1 MEFRRAL
8 QIHDRSIQAKKWG
21 LQIKRMKGIHS
32 KKSKYGLR
40 EIASAA
46 HVSVATASRVL
57 NGNNRVDPALQ
68 KVVLDAATKFGVDL
82 SQLNRI
88 KSLAFLLSNRT
99 MMHMFHYRIL
109 LGAEAYCTA
118 RGWDMVFLSFNY
130 LAQVPWKELH
140 LPNAVQH
147 RDVCRAVI
155 LAGTNSPN
163 LLELLNHKG
172 ITHVVLGNNIIGE
185 PRDLKS
191 DAVFSDDINGSQ
203 DMTQYLISLGHRRIC
218 FVGNTRLP
226 WFARCYEGYHRT
238 MIEAGLEPLQSSIDT
253 EDDTE
258 GGYLGAKSL
267 LTRNEPVSAI
277 IAGNDQAAQGVYKGA
292 RDSGL
297 RIPDDIS
304 VTGCN
309 DTIGASL
316 YPRLTSVREFPEQ
329 IGKQM
334 AEMILNRIADPA
346 LPPQSVTIPTELIK
360 RDSCRPLSASED
372 VTSDAVSARLSN
384 AYGNSGQ
391 L

>member
-1 MEFRRAL
+1 
-8 QIHDRSIQAKKWG
+8 
-21 LQIKRMKGIHS
+21 MKDIHS
-32 KKSKYGLR
+32 KKSKFGLR

-46 HVSVATASRVL
+46 NVSVATASRVL

-68 KVVLDAATKFGVDL
+68 KVVLDAAAKFGVDL
-82 SQLNRI
+82 SQRNRT

-99 MMHMFHYRIL
+99 MMHTFHYRIL

-130 LAQVPWKELH
+130 LAQIPWKELH

-147 RDVCRAVI
+147 RDVVRAVI

-163 LLELLNHKG
+163 LLELLNHRG
-172 ITHVVLGNNIIGE
+172 ITHVVLGNNIVGE

-191 DAVFSDDINGSQ
+191 DVVYYDDIQGGQ
-203 DMTQYLISLGHRRIC
+203 DITQYLISLGHRRIC
-218 FVGNTRLP
+218 FIGNTRLP
-226 WFARCYEGYHRT
+226 WFARCYEGYYRT
-238 MIEAGLEPLQSSIDT
+238 MIEAGLEPFQSSIDT

-258 GGYLGAKSL
+258 SGYLGVKSL

-297 RIPDDIS
+297 SIPDDLS
-304 VTGCN
+304 VTGCS
-309 DTIGASL
+309 DILGASL
-316 YPRLTSVREFPEQ
+316 YPRLTALRAFPEQ
-329 IGKQM
+329 IGRQM

-360 RDSCRPLSASED
+360 RDSCRQLPASEN
-372 VTSDAVSARLSN
+372 VTSDALSVRLSN
-384 AYGNSGQ
+384 V
-391 L
+391 

>member
-1 MEFRRAL
+1 
-8 QIHDRSIQAKKWG
+8 
-21 LQIKRMKGIHS
+21 MKNILS

-57 NGNNRVDPALQ
+57 NGNSHVDPALQ
-68 KVVLDAATKFGVDL
+68 KAVLDSAAKLGVDL
-82 SQLNRI
+82 TQQNRT
-88 KSLAFLLSNRT
+88 KALAFLLSNRT
-99 MMHMFHYRIL
+99 MMHTFHYRVL
-109 LGAEAYCTA
+109 LGAESYCSA

-130 LAQVPWKELH
+130 LPQVPWKELH
-140 LPNAVQH
+140 LPNVVHH
-147 RDVCRAVI
+147 RDTVRAVI

-191 DAVFSDDINGSQ
+191 DVVFYDDIQGGQ

-226 WFARCYEGYHRT
+226 WFARCYEGYRRT

-258 GGYLGAKSL
+258 SGYLGVKSL
-267 LTRNEPVSAI
+267 LTRDENVSAI
-277 IAGNDQAAQGVYKGA
+277 IAGNDQAARGAYKGL

-297 RIPDDIS
+297 KIPDDIS
-304 VTGCN
+304 VAGCD
-309 DTIGASL
+309 DTIGEWL

-329 IGKQM
+329 IGRQM
-334 AEMILNRIADPA
+334 AEMILNRIADPS
-346 LPPQSVTIPTELIK
+346 LPQQIVTMPTELIK
-360 RDSCRPLSASED
+360 RDSCRLQVPFQDVASHG
-372 VTSDAVSARLSN
+372 VPAHLTKV
-384 AYGNSGQ
+384 
-391 L
+391 